1 VHHRGD
7 YIEIDVNV
15 TTTFLR
21 MTFLSANAIERK
33 KAHLWKNNFSVECGD
48 VCYKLRYRVAS
59 FLSDPYR
66 KKTC

>member
-48 VCYKLRYRVAS
+48 D
-59 FLSDPYR
+59 F
-66 KKTC
+66 